1 MHSPI
6 RKSRCCA
13 RRGPAAYDG
22 CREHR
27 PSLYGRY
34 PLAMALI
41 FAASPAAFAQQLRP
55 DSDAIGLELETID
68 VVGSHLRRVDL
79 ETQHPVLVIEREALL
94 RTGLSD
100 VAGILQT
107 ITSNG
112 QTLNRNVNN
121 GGNGEAR
128 LNLRSLGDNRTLVLL
143 DGRRFVAGLEGAVD
157 LSAIPL
163 ALVERVEVLRDG
175 ASAIYGS
182 DAIAGVVNIVTRRE
196 VTGGEAS
203 FQYGENDHGDGA
215 SRAFDVTYG
224 AKGEGWSVAAG
235 ASYGKDDP
243 VFARDRDISRLP
255 YFGLPLAATGS
266 LTTPYTRF
274 IPQSGGG
281 YLRLIEGRP
290 GTSPDDF
297 RPLDPAS
304 DGYNYTLQ
312 NYLRTPQERRS
323 LFVQTRYEFAADLA
337 LTANLLRT
345 ERRSSQQ
352 LAEPVVS
359 FSPFLLDANGE
370 PIGISAGSVFNPFG
384 EDMVAGSRRFVE
396 AGPRRFEQDVDT
408 TRLGFG
414 LDGLFALGT
423 REFSWG
429 AHYSATRADADE
441 FVSPYAD
448 NARLALALGPSFR
461 DASGVARCG
470 TAGAV
475 VEGCVPLDLFGPPGS
490 ITREMLAY
498 VGISAHN
505 RKRSDSRSFELHA
518 AGEAFDLPAGPA
530 GLAIGYERRS
540 ESGYNRPD
548 AVIASGNAN
557 GTGVTYDA
565 TEGRYTVDEA
575 FAELNLPLVNDRPFA
590 RQLDVSLASR
600 HSDYSEFG
608 GTTNSQLGL
617 RWKPVD
623 DLLVRGNIGEGF
635 RAPSL
640 FNLYSGAYDSVGQ
653 LPDPCAAA
661 NAPSSATL
669 ARCQAAGVPPDVQEG
684 EAYITYGAN
693 RNLQPERA
701 LSRSIGLVYSP
712 RNLEGFEATVDWYR
726 IQIRDA
732 IGDRSPEAVLSDC
745 YVRGD
750 AAACART
757 TRAPDGSLLRVV
769 ATAQNLPGGLETEGV
784 DFGVTYRRSTRAGD
798 LVFAWDNAYVDYY
811 GELHQPA
818 RNTVLPDGSPAQGN
832 VVADNRTPGGF
843 YTVVWR
849 LRSNLSLQWSRDG
862 WSASVGARYFSP
874 GDEDCS
880 IVTDTAAYLEQP
892 ELARLCTSPYR
903 EIDVDG
909 SGTASPAP
917 QNRVASVT
925 YFDLEAGWQTP
936 WNAKITLGVRNA
948 FDRDPPVAYSTQFN
962 SFFADFDVP
971 GRQWYASYRQRF

>member
-1 MHSPI
+1 M
-6 RKSRCCA
+6 
-13 RRGPAAYDG
+13 
-22 CREHR
+22 HR
-27 PSLYGRY
+27 PNR
-34 PLAMALI
+34 PKARAC
-41 FAASPAAFAQQLRP
+41 ASPSRALTSPALAVPLLSLACTAALAQELRP
-55 DSDAIGLELETID
+55 DGNAIQLDHID

-94 RTGLSD
+94 RTGLND
-100 VAGILQT
+100 VGDILQT

-157 LSAIPL
+157 LTAIPL

-196 VTGGEAS
+196 YTGGEAS
-203 FQYGENDHGDGA
+203 VQIGGNDRGDGD
-215 SRAFDVTYG
+215 SRSIDLTYG
-224 AKGEGWSVAAG
+224 LKRDRWNVAAG
-235 ASYGKDDP
+235 ASYSKDDP
-243 VFARDRDISRLP
+243 IFARDRDISRLP
-255 YFGLPLAATGS
+255 YFGLPLEATGS
-266 LTTPYTRF
+266 FTTPYTRL
-274 IPQSGGG
+274 IRESGGG
-281 YLRLIEGRP
+281 YVRLIDGRS
-290 GTSPDDF
+290 GTSAQDF
-297 RPLDPAS
+297 RAFDPAT

-312 NYLRTPQERRS
+312 NYLKTPQERRA
-323 LFVQTRYEFAADLA
+323 LFAQARYAFSPLLA
-337 LTANLLRT
+337 LNANVLRT

-359 FSPFLLDANGE
+359 FSPFLLDANGNS
-370 PIGISAGSVFNPFG
+370 IGIAADNVYNPFG
-384 EDMVAGSRRFVE
+384 EAMVAGSRRFVE
-396 AGPRRFEQDVDT
+396 AGPRRFEQNVDT
-408 TRLGFG
+408 TRLSLG
-414 LDGLFALGT
+414 LDGLFAIGT
-423 REFSWG
+423 RDFTWG
-429 AHYSATRADADE
+429 VNYSATRADQRE

-461 DASGVARCG
+461 DGSGAHCG
-470 TAGAV
+470 APGAV
-475 VEGCVPLDLFGPPGS
+475 VAGCVPLDLFGPPGS
-490 ITREMLAY
+490 ITPAMLDY

-505 RKRSDSRSFELHA
+505 RKRSDSRDVALHA
-518 AGEAFDLPAGPA
+518 QGEAFDLPAGPVGIA
-530 GLAIGYERRS
+530 AGYERRT
-540 ESGYNRPD
+540 EKGYNRPD

-565 TEGRYTVDEA
+565 TEGDYAVDEA
-575 FAELNLPLVNDRPFA
+575 FAEVNLPLLKELPLA
-590 RQLDVSLASR
+590 RSLDVSLASR
-600 HSDYSEFG
+600 YSDYSEFG
-608 GTTNSQLGL
+608 GTTNSQFGL

-623 DLLVRGNIGEGF
+623 DLLVRGNIAEGF

-640 FNLYSGAYDSVGQ
+640 FDLYSGAYDSLGE
-653 LPDPCAAA
+653 LPDPCAAT
-661 NAPSSATL
+661 NAPSAATL
-669 ARCQAAGVPPDVQEG
+669 TRCQAAGVPLGVQDG
-684 EAYITYGAN
+684 ETYVTYGAN
-693 RNLQPERA
+693 RDLAPERA
-701 LSRSIGLVYSP
+701 LSRSLGLVYSP
-712 RNLEGFEATVDWYR
+712 QWLEGFEATVDWYR

-732 IGDRSPEAVLSDC
+732 IGNRSPDAVLADC
-745 YVRGD
+745 YERGD
-750 AAACART
+750 AAACARI
-757 TRAPDGSLLRVV
+757 TRAADGSLLHVL

-784 DFGVTYRRSTRAGD
+784 DFGFNYRRSTNLGD
-798 LVFAWDNAYVDYY
+798 FVFAWDNAYVDYY

-818 RNTVLPDGSPAQGN
+818 RNTLLPDGTPAQGN

-849 LRSNLSLQWSRDG
+849 LRSNLSLAWQRNA
-862 WSASVGARYFSP
+862 WSASIGARYFSP

-880 IVTDTAAYLEQP
+880 VVTDTAAYLERP
-892 ELARLCTSPYR
+892 ELNALCSNPYR

-936 WNAKITLGVRNA
+936 WNGKITLGVRNA

-962 SFFADFDVP
+962 SFFADYDVP
-971 GRQWYASYRQRF
+971 GRYWYLSYRQRF